1 MNNELFMELDKLTDN
16 DNNTDFTMPDIGTEI
31 IDSTSDY
38 EVEEF
43 KE

>member
-1 MNNELFMELDKLTDN
+1 MNDLFAELDKLTDST
-16 DNNTDFTMPDIGTEI
+16 NNIDFTFTDINVEI
-31 IDSTSDY
+31 GSTSDY

>member
-1 MNNELFMELDKLTDN
+1 MNELFEELDKLTASN
-16 DNNTDFTMPDIGTEI
+16 NNTDF
-31 IDSTSDY
+31 STSDY

>member
-1 MNNELFMELDKLTDN
+1 MMNNEIFAELDKLTDSI
-16 DNNTDFTMPDIGTEI
+16 TDFTLPYIGVE

-38 EVEEF
+38 EVEKF

>member
-1 MNNELFMELDKLTDN
+1 MNNELFTELDKLTDST
-16 DNNTDFTMPDIGTEI
+16 NNIDFTMPD

>member
-1 MNNELFMELDKLTDN
+1 MNDLFTELDKLTESN
-16 DNNTDFTMPDIGTEI
+16 IDFTLPDIGIEI
-31 IDSTSDY
+31 NSTSDY

>member
-1 MNNELFMELDKLTDN
+1 MNELFEELDKLTYN
-16 DNNTDFTMPDIGTEI
+16 YNNTDFTLPDIGTEI

-38 EVEEF
+38 EVEEV

>member
-1 MNNELFMELDKLTDN
+1 MNELFEELDKLTEN
-16 DNNTDFTMPDIGTEI
+16 NNTDFTMPDISIEI
-31 IDSTSDY
+31 NSTSDY

>member
-1 MNNELFMELDKLTDN
+1 MNNELFTELDKLTDST
-16 DNNTDFTMPDIGTEI
+16 NNIDFTMPDIGIEI
-31 IDSTSDY
+31 NSTSDY

>member
-1 MNNELFMELDKLTDN
+1 MNEPFEELDKLTESN
-16 DNNTDFTMPDIGTEI
+16 DNTNFAMPDIGTEI
-31 IDSTSDY
+31 NSTSDY

>member
-1 MNNELFMELDKLTDN
+1 MMNNEILAELDELTDSI
-16 DNNTDFTMPDIGTEI
+16 TDFTLPDIGIEI
-31 IDSTSDY
+31 NSTSDY

>member
-1 MNNELFMELDKLTDN
+1 MNNELFTELDKLTASN
-16 DNNTDFTMPDIGTEI
+16 NNTDFTLPDIGIE

-38 EVEEF
+38 EVEKF